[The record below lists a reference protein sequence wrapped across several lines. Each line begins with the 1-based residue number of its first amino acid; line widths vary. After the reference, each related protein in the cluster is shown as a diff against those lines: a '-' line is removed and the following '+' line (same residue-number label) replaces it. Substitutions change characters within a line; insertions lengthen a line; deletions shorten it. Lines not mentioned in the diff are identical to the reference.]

1 MLNKKIIE
9 DLIQK
14 SGHVIWKNKARTPH
28 YAVVSKSG
36 FTTAAVKFA
45 KDQGVYI
52 FTLEEL
58 VLSCDT

>member
-14 SGHVIWKNKARTPH
+14 SGHVIWKNKARTPY